1 MICTFFGHRDTP
13 QEIELYLK
21 PILIDLIENK
31 NINTFYVGNQGNFDK
46 IVKKTLHQLKTDYPY
61 INHTIVLAYLSPK
74 IDDFTNTI
82 FPECLEQVP
91 PKYAISK
98 RNYWMIQNSD
108 YVVCYVKH
116 KIGGAAH
123 FKEYSEKQG
132 KIVIEL

>member
-46 IVKKTLHQLKTDYPY
+46 IVRKTLHQLKTDYPY
-61 INHTIVLAYLSPK
+61 INYTIVLAYLSPK

-82 FPECLEQVP
+82 FPEGLEQVP

-108 YVVCYVKH
+108 YVICYVKH

-123 FKEYSEKQG
+123 FK
-132 KIVIEL
+132 

>member
-46 IVKKTLHQLKTDYPY
+46 IVRKTLHQLKTDYPY
-61 INHTIVLAYLSPK
+61 INYTIVLAYLSPK
-74 IDDFTNTI
+74 IEDFTNTI
-82 FPECLEQVP
+82 FPEGLEQVP

-108 YVVCYVKH
+108 YVICYVKH
-116 KIGGAAH
+116 KIGVPLILRNMQ
-123 FKEYSEKQG
+123 KNRVK
-132 KIVIEL
+132 L